1 MTFVKVKSKF
11 QVTLPKVVRNK
22 ARLKVGDVLEAKVD
36 GKKVTLTPQT
46 LVDRHIAEAL
56 EDIRQGRVY
65 GPFDS
70 AEEMLRSLRKNI
82 RMRSRKRR
90 PTK

>member
-1 MTFVKVKSKF
+1 
-11 QVTLPKVVRNK
+11 
-22 ARLKVGDVLEAKVD
+22 LEAKVE
-36 GKKVTLTPQT
+36 GKKVTLTPQS

-65 GPFDS
+65 GPFGS
-70 AEEMLRSLRKNI
+70 AEEMLRSLRENV
-82 RMRSRKRR
+82 RRLSRKRR

>member
-11 QVTLPKVVRNK
+11 QVTLPKVIRNK
-22 ARLKVGDVLEAKVD
+22 TRLKVGDVLEAKVE
-36 GKKVTLTPQT
+36 GEKVTLTPQS
-46 LVDRHIAEAL
+46 LIDRHIAEAL

-82 RMRSRKRR
+82 RRLSRKRR

>member
-1 MTFVKVKSKF
+1 VAFVKVKSKF

-22 ARLKVGDVLEAKVD
+22 ARLSVGDVLEAKVE
-36 GKKVTLTPQT
+36 GKKVTLTPQS

-65 GPFDS
+65 GPFGS
-70 AEEMLRSLRKNI
+70 AEEMLRSLRENV
-82 RMRSRKRR
+82 RRLSRKRR
-90 PTK
+90 PRK

>member
-1 MTFVKVKSKF
+1 VALVRVKSKF

-22 ARLKVGDVLEAKVD
+22 ARLRVGDVLEAKVE
-36 GKKVTLTPQT
+36 GKKVTLTPQS

-65 GPFDS
+65 GPFGS
-70 AEEMLRSLRKNI
+70 AEEMLRSLRENV
-82 RMRSRKRR
+82 RRLSRKRR